1 MCSYS
6 TTINKFSFI
15 TEVQNIQEKNFTI
28 IGGKPESVIW
38 DGFKM
43 DIPSGSFPP
52 NIEVNI
58 TITRTPF
65 KTFQLPGGYYPVSA
79 FYEIHLT
86 VQPILLVTIYL
97 QNYVKTDKIGPNS
110 TEKLKIAL
118 MNTNGLELLDA
129 VVSPNTVFVS
139 FDLANFS
146 NITTVTN
153 DKDIF
158 DYVMMVFQS
167 NDSDYSSETSVR
179 LIVTVNDIA
188 HKNVSDASSENALIK
203 YRTIINCSI
212 V

>member
-6 TTINKFSFI
+6 TTIDKFSFI

-43 DIPSGSFPP
+43 DIPPGSFPP

-97 QNYVKTDKIGPNS
+97 QN
-110 TEKLKIAL
+110 
-118 MNTNGLELLDA
+118 LDIYTA
-129 VVSPNTVFVS
+129 HR
-139 FDLANFS
+139 
-146 NITTVTN
+146 
-153 DKDIF
+153 
-158 DYVMMVFQS
+158 DY
-167 NDSDYSSETSVR
+167 Y
-179 LIVTVNDIA
+179 
-188 HKNVSDASSENALIK
+188 
-203 YRTIINCSI
+203 
-212 V
+212 